1 MKDVVIIGGGIAGMY
16 AALKFKNEGY
26 NVSLIEKNNRLG
38 GHIYTLEIDGVPIE
52 TGAGRFNNNHTLLL
66 KLLKAYNIKYK
77 EINNVKSFIPII
89 HGECR
94 KNEIVDINKIVKKVL
109 RKASTMTDDKLYKIT
124 FNQLC
129 EIALGIPLTRTFIE
143 AFGYNAE
150 FYINNAY
157 VGVKTFKE
165 DFTNK
170 YKYYSCIEGFSSL
183 IESLEQELID
193 KKVNIYKN
201 ILIKDY
207 KSDKNNRFILNTT
220 NGKFTADKLIFAV
233 PKNELMNIPL
243 FSDYA
248 KGLFDKVSDIS
259 LHRIY
264 AKYKSSWFKDV
275 IKTTTDIPIRQFIPI
290 DYDKSIAMVSYSDF
304 YDADYWNIL
313 ANQGNKV
320 LDDNIHKQLSL
331 IFPDKKIPKTT
342 VLQSFYWEYGTH
354 AWKPGVNPYEIK
366 HNIQNLIDNVFIVG
380 EAYSMRQGWIEGAL
394 ETVEEVL
401 QLVKSSK
408 QTGGEKQLN
417 IDALKKKYEGEWVI
431 IDIKDGKG
439 KRIIDISEWKKLH
452 PGGDKFTGYMYE
464 DITNRFISNSFH
476 FDNNKLKEIVKKMID
491 KYTKGFI
498 TNNV

>member
-26 NVSLIEKNNRLG
+26 NVSLIEKSNRLG

-77 EINNVKSFIPII
+77 EINNVKSFIPIK

-109 RKASTMTDDKLYKIT
+109 RTASTMTDDKLYKIT

-220 NGKFTADKLIFAV
+220 NGKFTADKLIFAL

-248 KGLFDKVSDIS
+248 KGLFDKVSDI
-259 LHRIY
+259 
-264 AKYKSSWFKDV
+264 
-275 IKTTTDIPIRQFIPI
+275 
-290 DYDKSIAMVSYSDF
+290 

-342 VLQSFYWEYGTH
+342 VLQSFYWKYGTH
-354 AWKPGVNPYEIK
+354 AWKPGVNPYEVK